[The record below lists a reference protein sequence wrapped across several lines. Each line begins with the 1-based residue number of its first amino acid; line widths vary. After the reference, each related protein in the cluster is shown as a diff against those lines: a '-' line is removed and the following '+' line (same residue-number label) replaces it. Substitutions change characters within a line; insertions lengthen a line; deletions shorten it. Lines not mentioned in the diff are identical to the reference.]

1 MFQNILFLF
10 FPCTN
15 TKNLKF
21 SLDLYPGT
29 LMKFI
34 NTFKIK

>member
-1 MFQNILFLF
+1 MFQNILFYF
-10 FPCTN
+10 FRVRTQ
-15 TKNLKF
+15 KNLKF

-34 NTFKIK
+34 NTFKIR